1 MPPFAENNVYI
12 ITLARHNYSDSAV
25 GTRKKHIIVRRRAL
39 HSPCRSS
46 QKKHRLHIATG
57 RRKALQFFYLPSAIV
72 NPCFTPQALAPNWS
86 PTQAWLP
93 KQPLG
98 TYIAFNIRFYKD
110 VKAIMSH
117 I

>member
-25 GTRKKHIIVRRRAL
+25 GTRKIYNRQAKGSAFSLPFI
-39 HSPCRSS
+39 S
-46 QKKHRLHIATG
+46 KKHRLHIATG
-57 RRKALQFFYLPSAIV
+57 RRKTLQFFDLPSAIV
-72 NPCFTPQALAPNWS
+72 NPCFTPQALAPNRS

-98 TYIAFNIRFYKD
+98 TYIAFNIRLYKD